1 MGLLPDPGRER
12 TMSDQTRANSMADDG
27 YRTLSDMSPQ
37 ALLVH
42 LNHVPCYANE
52 ALAELFG
59 FESTDEVLG
68 LDSTLALADPG
79 EHDRLRN
86 MASARAAGE
95 NPPQRYELRCRR
107 KDASGFWA
115 EVIAS
120 PVPWDGEAGVQVC
133 FRDVSRRRQAELQL
147 RESRKL
153 LRTVIDT
160 LPMFVFVKDLESNYV
175 MANKAM
181 TDFYGS
187 GQEDFATLSPT
198 SLPIRSGEEKEMI
211 LGDDRVVF
219 ETRQPYIQPVV
230 PVTTPEGAQTYR
242 YSIKIPLFDDAGELT
257 GLLGVGEDI
266 TERRRVEQTLQR
278 LYDEL
283 EQRVEERTAALKKS
297 ETALTGSQEELRKLA
312 GNLLTA
318 QEAERRSFAREL
330 HDDLTQRLAILALD
344 VDALGREHSQLP
356 ETMREQMRELQGRI
370 ADIASDA
377 QGMARRL
384 HPSILDDLG
393 LIKALKAECVHFSNR
408 EAIEVSFEHHDLP
421 DRLPRVL
428 SLSLY
433 RIAQESLRNIG
444 KHARSQVA
452 IVDLARDGS
461 RHIRLR
467 VEDRGSGFS
476 PEKVGGKG
484 LGLVSMRERAR
495 LIGGTC
501 SVHSEPGSG
510 TKVDVLVPITE
521 DGE

>member
-1 MGLLPDPGRER
+1 VNDA
-12 TMSDQTRANSMADDG
+12 TRANTIAGDG
-27 YRTLSDMSPQ
+27 YRILSDMSPQ

-42 LNHVPCYANE
+42 RNHVPCYANR

-59 FESTDEVLG
+59 YETVEEVLQ
-68 LDSTLALADPG
+68 LASTLALADPT
-79 EHDRLRN
+79 EHDRVR
-86 MASARAAGE
+86 AFARARVAGE
-95 NPPQRYELRCRR
+95 RPPERYELRCRR
-107 KDASGFWA
+107 KDDSLFWA
-115 EVIAS
+115 EIIAS
-120 PVPWDGEAGVQVC
+120 PVPWEGEAGVQVC
-133 FRDVSRRRQAELQL
+133 FRDVSRRRMAEEQL
-147 RESRKL
+147 RDSREL

-181 TDFYGS
+181 TDFYGREK
-187 GQEDFATLSPT
+187 EDFATMTPT
-198 SLPIRSGEEKEMI
+198 SLPIRSGEEKQMI

-230 PVTTPEGAQTYR
+230 PVTKPDGTQTYR

-266 TERRRVEQTLQR
+266 TERKRVEQALQR
-278 LYDEL
+278 VYDEL
-283 EQRVEERTAALKKS
+283 EQRVEDRTAALRQS
-297 ETALTGSQEELRKLA
+297 EMDLTASQEELRKLA

-344 VDALGREHSQLP
+344 VDALGREHSQVP
-356 ETMREQMRELQGRI
+356 EAMREQMRELQGRI

-393 LIKALKAECVHFSNR
+393 LVKALKAECAHFSNR
-408 EAIEVSFEHHDLP
+408 EGVHVTFEHYDVP
-421 DRLPRVL
+421 AGLPRVL
-428 SLSLY
+428 SLCLY

-444 KHARSQVA
+444 KHAQSPNA
-452 IVDLARDGS
+452 TVDLRVDGS
-461 RHIRLR
+461 GHIRLT
-467 VEDRGSGFS
+467 VEDHGSGFS
-476 PEKVGGKG
+476 AENMDGKG

-495 LIGGTC
+495 LIGGACT
-501 SVHSEPGSG
+501 VHSAPGEG
-510 TKVDVLVPITE
+510 TKVDVYLPMG
-521 DGE
+521 GESE

>member
-1 MGLLPDPGRER
+1 
-12 TMSDQTRANSMADDG
+12 MSDQTRANSMADDG

-42 LNHVPCYANE
+42 RNHVPCYANE
-52 ALAELFG
+52 ALADLFG
-59 FESTDEVLG
+59 FENVGEVLALG
-68 LDSTLALADPG
+68 STLALADPG
-79 EHDRLRN
+79 ERDRLRELAN
-86 MASARAAGE
+86 ARVAGE
-95 NPPQRYELRCRR
+95 NPPQRYELRCQR
-107 KDASGFWA
+107 KDASRFWA
-115 EVIAS
+115 EAIAS
-120 PVPWDGEAGVQVC
+120 PVPWDGEAGVQVY
-133 FRDVSRRRQAELQL
+133 FRDVSRRRMAEQQL
-147 RESRKL
+147 RESRML

-181 TDFYGS
+181 TDFYGRE
-187 GQEDFATLSPT
+187 QEDFATMSPT

-230 PVTTPEGAQTYR
+230 PVTTPDGTQTYR

-266 TERRRVEQTLQR
+266 TERRRVERTLQR
-278 LYDEL
+278 LHHEL
-283 EQRVEERTAALKKS
+283 EQRVEERTAALRES
-297 ETALTGSQEELRKLA
+297 EMALTGSQEELRKLA

-344 VDALGREHSQLP
+344 VDAMGREHSQVP
-356 ETMREQMRELQGRI
+356 ESMRERMRELQVRI

-393 LIKALKAECVHFSNR
+393 LVKALKAECAHFSNR
-408 EAIEVSFEHHDLP
+408 EAIDVSFEPHDLP

-444 KHARSQVA
+444 KHARSPIA

-461 RHIRLR
+461 GHIRLT
-467 VEDRGSGFS
+467 VEDRGSGFL
-476 PEKVGGKG
+476 PENADGKG

-501 SVHSEPGSG
+501 SVHTEPGVG
-510 TKVDVLVPITE
+510 TKVDVRVPMTE
-521 DGE
+521 EQE